1 MFRIANGRLVSSPLR
16 RSGLT
21 GAEDLRPVPES
32 HVEAGLPRGN
42 RLQQHELD
50 QDGGEGRRRGA
61 VTKEEP
67 KGTHAEFV
75 AENLACVI
83 RRVRKIV
90 GFSAG

>member
-1 MFRIANGRLVSSPLR
+1 MSRIAGRRLVSSPLR
-16 RSGLT
+16 RSGLA
-21 GAEDLRPVPES
+21 GAEDLWPAPES
-32 HVEAGLPRGN
+32 HVEARLPRGN
-42 RLQQHELD
+42 GLQQHELD
-50 QDGGEGRRRGA
+50 QDSGEGRRRGA

-67 KGTHAEFV
+67 KCTHAEFV

>member
-1 MFRIANGRLVSSPLR
+1 MSRIAGGRLVSSPLR
-16 RSGLT
+16 RSGLA

-32 HVEAGLPRGN
+32 HVEARLPPGN

-61 VTKEEP
+61 VTKEAP
-67 KGTHAEFV
+67 NGAHAGFV

-83 RRVRKIV
+83 RRVRKII